1 MRLYKA
7 FLDDKYKVISYV
19 SPSDSELIYS
29 ESQDMTYEIFY
40 EDISDY
46 IQLNGYMTVFLKEKK
61 DNISYCMFLDI
72 DHKFSNVWDTET
84 SIYVQDQILTDIR
97 VKLIDAYFN
106 DEYNGDKEVIDPEI
120 TVDKKR
126 KLIGIVGLSKI
137 YVGDETYM
145 YHRETG
151 GIWGSSAP
159 FVASID
165 RETGILEANSI
176 GKTTISYVVDTESGT
191 LTCFKTIEVLRK
203 I

>member
-29 ESQDMTYEIFY
+29 ESQDKTYEIFY

-46 IQLNGYMTVFLKEKK
+46 IQLNGYVTVSLKEKK

-97 VKLIDAYFN
+97 VKLINAYFEN
-106 DEYNGDKEVIDPEI
+106 EDVEVIDPE
-120 TVDKKR
+120 VLQER
-126 KLIGIVGLSKI
+126 RNMHGIVGLSKM
-137 YVGDETYM
+137 YVGDDSYM
-145 YHRETG
+145 YHKQDG

-159 FVASID
+159 FIASID
-165 RETGILEANSI
+165 SKTGILEANSI
-176 GKTTISYVVDTESGT
+176 GKTTISYVVDTGGGI
-191 LTCFKTIEVLRK
+191 LTCFKTIEILRK

>member
-29 ESQDMTYEIFY
+29 ESQDKTYEIFY

-46 IQLNGYMTVFLKEKK
+46 IQLNGYVTVSLKEKK

-97 VKLIDAYFN
+97 VKLINAYFEN
-106 DEYNGDKEVIDPEI
+106 EDVEVIDPE
-120 TVDKKR
+120 
-126 KLIGIVGLSKI
+126 
-137 YVGDETYM
+137 
-145 YHRETG
+145 
-151 GIWGSSAP
+151 
-159 FVASID
+159 
-165 RETGILEANSI
+165 
-176 GKTTISYVVDTESGT
+176 
-191 LTCFKTIEVLRK
+191 VLQERRNMHG
-203 I
+203 